1 MSNWMVFSNDVYDNE
16 LLQDVTSSVYKALL
30 AMDATNVCISKRMHL
45 HEVMYTICSIDTPHL
60 SQSFRNLIE
69 GYGAE
74 TLQKVASLAHTCLGA
89 TEYKNF
95 TLYDLYFLTM
105 LVKGKYSLYGGNK
118 NHSTSAMKIWH
129 AASFS
134 LATHEDEPQYY
145 KIVGTDP
152 PLSLSSTLNYYINY
166 DGCVGVEEYLMEI
179 QAEIAEN
186 KTPTK
191 KRWFSRRK

>member
-16 LLQDVTSSVYKALL
+16 RLQDVTYDVYTSLL
-30 AMDATNVCISKRMHL
+30 TMDTTYVCISKRMYL

-74 TLQKVASLAHTCLGA
+74 TLQKLASLAHTCLGA
-89 TEYKNF
+89 EYKNF

-129 AASFS
+129 AAGFT
-134 LATHEDEPQYY
+134 LAAQEGEPQYY
-145 KIVGTDP
+145 NIVGTEP

-166 DGCVGVEEYLMEI
+166 DGCVGAEEHLMEI
-179 QAEIAEN
+179 KAEKETN
-186 KTPTK
+186 KKPSK
-191 KRWFSRRK
+191 KRWFCRSRS